1 MARRQ
6 GEEVERCKSV
16 STIQRMIGGKWKI
29 EILFYIALKDVR
41 HFGQLRRCIGN
52 ISESTLSKQLR
63 ELVDDGFL
71 VRTDFGEV
79 PPRVEYTL
87 TPQGESFVPILLS
100 MKQWG
105 EKELRKLQR
114 YLLENLEKSLNWV
127 FTEMPRTR
135 RSNFG
140 IQRPGTR
147 ASTVGIKS
155 AAPIRQQ

>member
-63 ELVDDGFL
+63 ELVA
-71 VRTDFGEV
+71 EV
-79 PPRVEYTL
+79 PPRVEYAL
-87 TPQGESFVPILLS
+87 TPQGESFVPILLA

-105 EKELRKLQR
+105 EKELGL
-114 YLLENLEKSLNWV
+114 
-127 FTEMPRTR
+127 
-135 RSNFG
+135 
-140 IQRPGTR
+140 
-147 ASTVGIKS
+147 
-155 AAPIRQQ
+155 

>member
-6 GEEVERCKSV
+6 GEEIERCKSV
-16 STIQRMIGGKWKI
+16 SMLQRKIGGKWKI
-29 EILFYIALKDVR
+29 DIHFNIALKDVR

-52 ISESTLSKQLR
+52 ISESTLSKQLK

-87 TPQGESFVPILLS
+87 TEQGESFIPILLA

-105 EKELRKLQR
+105 EEELGL
-114 YLLENLEKSLNWV
+114 
-127 FTEMPRTR
+127 
-135 RSNFG
+135 
-140 IQRPGTR
+140 
-147 ASTVGIKS
+147 
-155 AAPIRQQ
+155 